1 MLAKILIP
9 LDGSD
14 LSESAL
20 PCAFQLAQRHR
31 AEIAMLQV
39 VPHVGELAPGMIPE
53 LVPELQQKAVNR
65 ARNYLENRAC
75 RFSPLVVSTLTR
87 LGSPRE
93 EIPALASRCQSDLIV
108 MASHG
113 RDGAEHWLLGSVA
126 EGVLRQATC
135 PVLLVRPGAPA
146 VPSFRH
152 ILLPV
157 DGSAASLAVLKS
169 LPNFLAADGKVTLL
183 QSSGV
188 LFYPN
193 LSNRSQV
200 VQTHLQELESGLRQI
215 SQPGVRLEVVVL
227 EGDPVDDILS
237 WSQANA
243 CDLIAMSSHGR
254 TGFRRLWLGSV
265 SEKVARHANCDVL
278 IFPHAAAGSVPDR
291 RI

>member
-1 MLAKILIP
+1 MIAKILIP

-20 PCAFQLAQRHR
+20 PCALQLAHRHH
-31 AEIAMLQV
+31 AESALLQV
-39 VPHVGELAPGMIPE
+39 VPHLGELAPGLLPE

-93 EIPALASRCQSDLIV
+93 EIPAVAQRCQSDLIV

-126 EGVLRQATC
+126 EGVLRQAPC
-135 PVLLVRPGAPA
+135 PVLLVRPMAPPA
-146 VPSFRH
+146 SSFRH
-152 ILLPV
+152 ILVPV
-157 DGSAASLAVLKS
+157 DGSEASLAVLKS
-169 LPNFLAADGKVTLL
+169 LPDFLATDGKVTLL

-188 LFYPN
+188 LLYPN
-193 LSNRSQV
+193 VSSKSQV
-200 VQTHLQELESGLRQI
+200 VQAHLQLLESSLKRI
-215 SQPGVRLEVVVL
+215 SVPGVRLEVVVL
-227 EGDPVDDILS
+227 EGNPVDDILS
-237 WSQANA
+237 WSQAND

-278 IFPHAAAGSVPDR
+278 IFPHAAC
-291 RI
+291 